1 MSCKT
6 KKEQLIS
13 TNLIVKL
20 AELIMDKWRLI
31 TTPAG
36 PGPWNMAL
44 DEALLR
50 SVAEGRAPT
59 TLRLYDW
66 QPTTLTLGFAQ
77 PAADVDPDS
86 MNAAGWDLVR
96 RPTGGSAVLHVDELT
111 YSLTARSSEPL
122 LSEGLLESYR
132 KISQA
137 LLAGLNRLSVSAVGD
152 RTYGEVASAK
162 QKNPVCFETPS
173 NYEITS
179 QGKKLIGSAQAR
191 KYGGIL
197 QHGTLPLYGDITRVT
212 RALKFPSPE
221 AQAAAAQRL
230 DARASTLENV
240 LGYAPDWNVVAN
252 AITEGFAEYFEIT
265 FDSDAPSQAEIDLAH
280 SIMTEKYLA
289 DSWTF
294 RI

>member
-1 MSCKT
+1 M
-6 KKEQLIS
+6 E
-13 TNLIVKL
+13 
-20 AELIMDKWRLI
+20 KWRLI

-36 PGPWNMAL
+36 PGAWNMAL

-50 SVAEGRAPT
+50 SVAEGSAPT

-86 MNAAGWDLVR
+86 MNAEGWDLVR

-111 YSLTARSSEPL
+111 YSLTARASEPL

-137 LLAGLNRLSVSAVGD
+137 LLAGLNRLSVSAAGD
-152 RTYGEVASAK
+152 RTYGEAGSAK

-221 AQAAAAQRL
+221 AQAAAARRL
-230 DARASTLENV
+230 DARASTLESV
-240 LGYAPDWNVVAN
+240 LGYMPDWNVVAN

-265 FDSDAPSQAEIDLAH
+265 FDSNAPSQAEIDLAH

>member
-1 MSCKT
+1 M
-6 KKEQLIS
+6 E
-13 TNLIVKL
+13 N
-20 AELIMDKWRLI
+20 WRLI
-31 TTPAG
+31 ITPASSG
-36 PGPWNMAL
+36 AWNMSL
-44 DEALLR
+44 DEALLQ
-50 SVAEGRAPT
+50 SVAEGSAPT

-66 QPTTLTLGFAQ
+66 QPTTLTIGFAQ
-77 PAADVDPDS
+77 PAADVDR
-86 MNAAGWDLVR
+86 NRLIAEGWDLVR

-111 YSLTARSSEPL
+111 YSLTARATEPL

-137 LLAGLNRLSVSAVGD
+137 LLAGLSRLSVNAAGD
-152 RTYGEVASAK
+152 RTYGEAGSTK

-212 RALKFPSPE
+212 RVLNFPSP
-221 AQAAAAQRL
+221 QDRTNAAARL
-230 DARASTLENV
+230 DDRASTLESI
-240 LGYAPDWNVVAN
+240 LGYSPDWNVVAG
-252 AITEGFAEYFEIT
+252 AITEGFSEYFAVTFNIESPAQYEINLT
-265 FDSDAPSQAEIDLAH
+265 QT
-280 SIMTEKYLA
+280 IMNEKYLNDA
-289 DSWTF
+289 WTY